1 MKPHFHALLFS
12 AALLSASA
20 AFAADTM
27 QAIQYAERGPS
38 SVLKLVELPKP
49 QPKPDQVLVK
59 VFAAGVNTI
68 DWEVRVYDMADFG
81 PALPVVPGFDF
92 AGEIVSVGSH
102 VSAFK
107 AGQQVYAMLPLD
119 TSGAYAQY
127 VTANA
132 SVVAPAPKSID
143 AVAAAAM
150 PLVALTAWQALFE
163 AGQLKAGQTVLIHGA
178 AGGVGHMA
186 VQLAKNAGARVIGTA
201 SAGNLAF
208 LRSIGADVAIDYR
221 SQKFE
226 DVVNDV
232 DLVLDTV
239 GGDTLARSYQVL
251 RRGGTVVTL
260 VGRIQRFKT
269 WWYGVTGKSILVRP
283 NAAQLVQIATL
294 VDQGKLKPQIDTV
307 YELRDAARANDKSE
321 SRHLQGRL
329 VLKMP
334 NTP

>member
-1 MKPHFHALLFS
+1 
-12 AALLSASA
+12 
-20 AFAADTM
+20 
-27 QAIQYAERGPS
+27 
-38 SVLKLVELPKP
+38 
-49 QPKPDQVLVK
+49 VK
-59 VFAAGVNTI
+59 VLAAGVNTI
-68 DWEVRVYDMADFG
+68 DWEVRVYDMPDFAS
-81 PALPVVPGFDF
+81 ALPVVPGYDF
-92 AGEIVSVGSH
+92 AGEIVSVGSN

-107 AGQQVYAMLPLD
+107 AGQKVFAMLPLVV
-119 TSGAYAQY
+119 SGTYAQY
-127 VTANA
+127 VAVDAN
-132 SVVAPAPKSID
+132 VLAPAPTHID
-143 AVAAAAM
+143 AVTAAAM
-150 PLVALTAWQALFE
+150 PMVALTAWQALFE

-201 SAGNLAF
+201 SASNLAF
-208 LRSIGADVAIDYR
+208 LRGIGADVVIDYR
-221 SQKFE
+221 TQKFE

-239 GGDTLARSYQVL
+239 GADTLARSYQVL

-260 VGRIQRFKT
+260 VGHIKPWKT
-269 WWYGVTGKSILVRP
+269 FWYGVKGKSILVRP
-283 NAAQLVQIATL
+283 NAAQLAQIATL